1 MRDLLRRDLKLH
13 KVAFVLPA
21 VVALLGGLA
30 AFWTGEPPIVF
41 LVLSLGVVLL
51 QPHAL
56 HLREEHHGTL
66 RELRILPVTPR
77 QIVGL
82 RVVEGLLVA
91 LGVALLHG
99 MLALVLQGPGV
110 FQGLGQLV
118 SPGWL
123 WMLLMV
129 LLVPLPV
136 TLRWGGR
143 GWMGL
148 ILGTFALGGGLTML
162 GQFEGALPFRTA
174 LFRALLWTMDY
185 TTAHPWQH
193 TLALLALMAA
203 CLPLS
208 EAALRRR
215 SL

>member
-13 KVAFVLPA
+13 KAAFWLPA

-51 QPHAL
+51 LPHAL
-56 HLREEHHGTL
+56 HLREELHGTL
-66 RELRILPVTPR
+66 RELHALPVTPR

-82 RVVEGLLVA
+82 RVVEGLLGA

-99 MLALVLQGPGV
+99 MLALVLQGPDV
-110 FQGLGQLV
+110 FQGLEHLA

-136 TLRWGGR
+136 TLRWGSR

-148 ILGTFALGGGLTML
+148 LLGAFALGGGLTLL
-162 GQFEGALPFRTA
+162 GQIEGTLPFRTA
-174 LFRALLWTMDY
+174 LFRSLLWTMEY
-185 TTAHPWQH
+185 TTVHPWQH
-193 TLALLALMAA
+193 TLALLALMTA

-208 EAALRRR
+208 EATLRQR

>member
-13 KVAFVLPA
+13 KAAFALPA

-66 RELRILPVTPR
+66 RELHVLPVTPR

-82 RVVEGLLVA
+82 RVVEGLLGA

-99 MLALVLQGPGV
+99 MLALALQGPGV
-110 FQGLGQLV
+110 FQGMGRLA

-123 WMLLMV
+123 WLLLMV
-129 LLVPLPV
+129 LLAPLPV

-143 GWMGL
+143 GWMALVVGA
-148 ILGTFALGGGLTML
+148 FALGGGLVML
-162 GQFEGALPFRTA
+162 GQFEDAAFLRVHIFLNLVRIV
-174 LFRALLWTMDY
+174 DY
-185 TTAHPWQH
+185 ATAHPIQH